1 MRVRLLT
8 LTLCAAALLFV
19 AAPARAQNDRVQFFS
34 NIHIGPNDTANNA
47 VCFFCSVDA
56 EGPVNGNIVAF
67 FSHVNVRTTVDQNV
81 VSFFSNMNVLPGSSV
96 DQNLVTMFG
105 SVHVDNGAHVG
116 QNAVTMFGSF
126 YAADSASIDGNRVY
140 FPFWLFGIPTLLI
153 GLVIYVIVREVR
165 ERRYRRQWMASQA
178 MGPRA

>member
-1 MRVRLLT
+1 MRARLLT
-8 LTLCAAALLFV
+8 FTLCAAAFLSV

-34 NIHIGPNDTANNA
+34 NIHVGPNDTAGNA

-67 FSHVNVRTTVDQNV
+67 FSHVSVHSTVDQNV
-81 VSFFSNMNVLPGSSV
+81 VSFFSKMNVLPGSTV
-96 DQNLVTMFG
+96 HQNLVTMFG
-105 SVHVDNGAHVG
+105 SVRVENGAHVD

-140 FPFWLFGIPTLLI
+140 FPFWFFGIPALLL
-153 GLVIYVIVREVR
+153 GLVIYVIVRELR

-178 MGPRA
+178 MGPRV